1 MNSNYRTLSKYFAT
15 KRPLVVLARVTAG
28 MKRDDMSHL
37 AAGFAYY
44 ALLSVFPLLIGF
56 LAVMGLFID
65 ADTFQ
70 RDFLVFVSGH
80 LPGAGDFV
88 TQNLLDIVQIRGVLS
103 ISAIVIALFL
113 GRSVFAAVSRS
124 INRASGLKQDRPF
137 YIAVPIQFA
146 LIIPIGSLFV
156 LSNAMTSIFKVFG
169 NTTQRLDELNIFVG
183 ITLQFLP
190 ALAITL
196 LMFTLIYRFVPNR
209 TMRWKW
215 IWPGSIISTILFEL
229 VKNAF
234 VWYIESVPTYTQLY
248 GALTSVVILMLWAYL
263 SGLILMLGA
272 KINYEYENVYFPEEK
287 YHLRRGNFFN

>member
-1 MNSNYRTLSKYFAT
+1 MRSTYNKLGKYLVT
-15 KRPLVVLARVTAG
+15 KRPLIVFVRVLAG

-44 ALLSVFPLLIGF
+44 ALLSIFPLLIGF
-56 LAVMGLFID
+56 LAVMGLFINS
-65 ADTFQ
+65 DTFQ
-70 RDFLVFVSGH
+70 RDFLVFVSEH

-103 ISAIVIALFL
+103 FSAIVIALFL

-156 LSNAMTSIFKVFG
+156 LSNAMTSIFKVFSY
-169 NTTQRLDELNIFVG
+169 TTQSTDDLNIFLSVG
-183 ITLQFLP
+183 LQFIP
-190 ALAITL
+190 ALIISL

-215 IWPGSIISTILFEL
+215 IWPGAIISTLLFEL

>member
-1 MNSNYRTLSKYFAT
+1 MKSTYNQISKYFST
-15 KRPLVVLARVTAG
+15 RRPLVVLTRVLSG

-56 LAVMGLFID
+56 LAVMGLFVD
-65 ADTFQ
+65 SDTFQ

-80 LPGAGDFV
+80 LPGAGEFV
-88 TQNLLDIVQIRGVLS
+88 TKNLLDIVQIRGVLS
-103 ISAIVIALFL
+103 FSAIVIALFL

-156 LSNAMTSIFKVFG
+156 LSNAMTAVFKVFG
-169 NTTQRLDELNIFVG
+169 DTGQGQSELNIFVS
-183 ITLQFLP
+183 ISLQFLP
-190 ALAITL
+190 ALIITL

-215 IWPGSIISTILFEL
+215 IWPGAIISTFLFES